1 MMEVYDYR
9 EMRLHRPEDFYDASF
24 VAQLD
29 QSGYIDG
36 LYKGGAAPQGNRV
49 KEARDKGLKC

>member
-1 MMEVYDYR
+1 
-9 EMRLHRPEDFYDASF
+9 MRPHRPADFYDASL

-36 LYKGGAAPQGNRV
+36 LYKGAAR
-49 KEARDKGLKC
+49 R